1 MSQQTAE
8 SGARDEQ
15 PGGRD
20 VFIVSN
26 SVDELGGV
34 TTWSHQMA
42 RLFTDRGHR
51 VHIVGIAPVA
61 EEIRQKLPQDLP
73 YAMTTLY
80 DAHPPKAR
88 RLRGI
93 KGRLNAPERRR
104 QAARRAKMRAK
115 AETLNE
121 LFRAA
126 RPGAVVI
133 VTQVWAM
140 EWVALADTKGLGVIG
155 MSHESF
161 EASQKSTRGERVRR
175 YYPEVDRLLVLTPED
190 ADLWIRAGME
200 NVGSM
205 PNPLPFMPDSP
216 APRTEKVV
224 TSVGRLAF
232 EKGMD
237 LLLDAWAEASP
248 QHPDWVLRIYGAGV
262 EEPALRAHAAALG
275 LDASVEWRGSTDDV
289 LGALRG
295 ASVFA
300 QASRAEGFP
309 ITLLEA
315 MAAGLPV
322 AAFDCAPGV
331 REIVEHGEDGLLAR
345 LGNTMELAGHL
356 DVLMSDRELRDRL
369 GDNAFRSVQRYSS
382 AEITD
387 RWEELF
393 TFWNAEPWS
402 AEPAYA
408 ARSRPPRNA
417 SGAGGFVL
425 FAAALGL
432 SARRAAVRPCGWP
445 PSPPRPR

>member
-1 MSQQTAE
+1 MS
-8 SGARDEQ
+8 RDI
-15 PGGRD
+15 
-20 VFIVSN
+20 FIVSN

-42 RLFTDRGHR
+42 GLLTDRGHR

-80 DAHPPKAR
+80 DTHPPKAR

-104 QAARRAKMRAK
+104 QAARRAQMRAK
-115 AETLNE
+115 AEKLNE

-126 RPGAVVI
+126 GPGAVVI

-161 EASQKSTRGERVRR
+161 EASQKSTRADRVRR
-175 YYPEVDRLLVLTPED
+175 HYREVDRLLVLTPED

-224 TSVGRLAF
+224 ASVGRLAF
-232 EKGMD
+232 EKGVD
-237 LLLDAWAEASP
+237 LLLDAWADAAP
-248 QHPDWVLRIYGAGV
+248 HHPDWVLRIYGAGV
-262 EEPALRAHAAALG
+262 EEPALRAHAAGLG
-275 LDASVEWRGSTDDV
+275 LTDSVEWMGSTDDV

-315 MAAGLPV
+315 MAAGVPV

-331 REIVEHGEDGLLAR
+331 REIVAHGEDGLLAR

-356 DVLMSDRELRDRL
+356 DVLMSDRALRDRL

-393 TFWNAEPWS
+393 SFLE
-402 AEPAYA
+402 
-408 ARSRPPRNA
+408 R
-417 SGAGGFVL
+417 
-425 FAAALGL
+425 
-432 SARRAAVRPCGWP
+432 
-445 PSPPRPR
+445 

>member
-1 MSQQTAE
+1 MS
-8 SGARDEQ
+8 RDI
-15 PGGRD
+15 
-20 VFIVSN
+20 FIVSN
-26 SVDELGGV
+26 NVDELGGV

-42 RLFTDRGHR
+42 RQFTDRGHR

-61 EEIRQKLPQDLP
+61 EEIRQRFPDDLP
-73 YAMTTLY
+73 YETTTLY
-80 DAHPPKAR
+80 DAHPPSAR
-88 RLRGI
+88 RLSGI

-104 QAARRAKMRAK
+104 QAARRAQMRAK
-115 AETLNE
+115 AEQLSE
-121 LFRAA
+121 LLRAA

-140 EWVALADTKGLGVIG
+140 EWVALADTKGLTVIG

-161 EASQKSTRGERVRR
+161 EASQKSSRGERVRR
-175 YYPEVDRLLVLTPED
+175 HYAEVDRLLVLTPED

-205 PNPLPFMPDSP
+205 PNPLPFMPEAP
-216 APRTEKVV
+216 APRTEKAVV
-224 TSVGRLAF
+224 CVGRLAF
-232 EKGMD
+232 EKGVD
-237 LLLDAWAEASP
+237 LLLDAWADAAP
-248 QHPDWVLRIYGAGV
+248 LHPDWVLKVYGAGV
-262 EEPALRAHAAALG
+262 EEPVLRAHSASLG
-275 LDASVEWRGSTDDV
+275 LEDSVRWMGSTDDV
-289 LGALRG
+289 LGALTS

-356 DVLMSDRELRDRL
+356 HALMSDRELRDRL
-369 GDNAFRSVQRYSS
+369 GDNAFRSVRRYSG

-393 TFWNAEPWS
+393 SFLE
-402 AEPAYA
+402 
-408 ARSRPPRNA
+408 R
-417 SGAGGFVL
+417 
-425 FAAALGL
+425 
-432 SARRAAVRPCGWP
+432 
-445 PSPPRPR
+445 

>member
-1 MSQQTAE
+1 MS
-8 SGARDEQ
+8 RDI
-15 PGGRD
+15 
-20 VFIVSN
+20 FIVSN

-42 RLFTDRGHR
+42 GLLTDRGHR

-80 DAHPPKAR
+80 DAHPPGAR

-104 QAARRAKMRAK
+104 QAARRALMRAK
-115 AETLNE
+115 AEELNE

-126 RPGAVVI
+126 GPGAVVI

-140 EWVALADTKGLGVIG
+140 EWVALADTKGLSVIG

-161 EASQKSTRGERVRR
+161 EASQKSTRAERVRR
-175 YYPEVDRLLVLTPED
+175 HYREVDRLLVLTPED

-216 APRTEKVV
+216 APRTGKIVA
-224 TSVGRLAF
+224 SVGRLAF
-232 EKGMD
+232 EKGVD
-237 LLLDAWAEASP
+237 LLLDAWADAAP
-248 QHPDWVLRIYGAGV
+248 HHPDWVLRIYGAGV
-262 EEPALRAHAAALG
+262 EEPALRAHAAGLG
-275 LDASVEWRGSTDDV
+275 LTDSVEWMGSTDDV

-315 MAAGLPV
+315 MAAGVPV

-331 REIVEHGEDGLLAR
+331 REIVAHGEDGLLAR

-393 TFWNAEPWS
+393 TFLE
-402 AEPAYA
+402 
-408 ARSRPPRNA
+408 R
-417 SGAGGFVL
+417 
-425 FAAALGL
+425 
-432 SARRAAVRPCGWP
+432 
-445 PSPPRPR
+445 

>member
-1 MSQQTAE
+1 MSQETTT
-8 SGARDEQ
+8 

-20 VFIVSN
+20 IFIVSN
-26 SVDELGGV
+26 NVDELGGV

-42 RLFTDRGHR
+42 RQFTDRGHR

-80 DAHPPKAR
+80 DAHPPSAR

-104 QAARRAKMRAK
+104 QAARRAKMRVK
-115 AETLNE
+115 AEQLSALLRT
-121 LFRAA
+121 A
-126 RPGAVVI
+126 RPGGVVI

-140 EWVALADTKGLGVIG
+140 EWVALADTKGLSVIG

-161 EASQKSTRGERVRR
+161 EASHKSTRGERVRR
-175 YYPEVDRLLVLTPED
+175 YYPEVDRLLVLTAED

-205 PNPLPFMPDSP
+205 PNPLPFMPETP

-224 TSVGRLAF
+224 ACVGRLAF
-232 EKGMD
+232 EKGVD
-237 LLLDAWAEASP
+237 LLLDAWADAAP
-248 QHPDWVLRIYGAGV
+248 HHPDWVLRIYGAGA
-262 EEPALRAHAAALG
+262 EEEALRAHCTSLG
-275 LDASVEWRGSTDDV
+275 LDDSVQWMGSTGDV

-315 MAAGLPV
+315 MAAGVPPV
-322 AAFDCAPGV
+322 AFDCAPGV

-356 DVLMSDRELRDRL
+356 RELMSDRELRDRL
-369 GDNAFRSVQRYSS
+369 GDNAFHAVKRYSS
-382 AEITD
+382 ADITD
-387 RWEELF
+387 RWEKLF
-393 TFWNAEPWS
+393 SFLE
-402 AEPAYA
+402 
-408 ARSRPPRNA
+408 R
-417 SGAGGFVL
+417 
-425 FAAALGL
+425 
-432 SARRAAVRPCGWP
+432 
-445 PSPPRPR
+445 

>member
-51 VHIVGIAPVA
+51 VHILGIAPVA

-369 GDNAFRSVQRYSS
+369 GDNAFLSVQRYSS

-393 TFWNAEPWS
+393 TFLE
-402 AEPAYA
+402 
-408 ARSRPPRNA
+408 R
-417 SGAGGFVL
+417 
-425 FAAALGL
+425 
-432 SARRAAVRPCGWP
+432 
-445 PSPPRPR
+445 

>member
-1 MSQQTAE
+1 MSQQTA
-8 SGARDEQ
+8 A

-20 VFIVSN
+20 VFLVCN

-61 EEIRQKLPQDLP
+61 EEIRQKLPADLP
-73 YAMTTLY
+73 YALTTLY
-80 DAHPPKAR
+80 DAHPPGAR

-115 AETLNE
+115 AEQLSE

-126 RPGAVVI
+126 RPGSVVI

-140 EWVALADTKGLGVIG
+140 EWVALADTKGLTVIG

-175 YYPEVDRLLVLTPED
+175 FYPEVDRLLVLTAED

-205 PNPLPFMPDSP
+205 PNPLPFMPPTP
-216 APRTEKVV
+216 APRTAKVV
-224 TSVGRLAF
+224 ASVGRLAF
-232 EKGMD
+232 EKGVD
-237 LLLDAWAEASP
+237 LLLDAWADAAP

-262 EEPALRAHAAALG
+262 EETALRAHCTSLG
-275 LDASVEWRGSTDDV
+275 LDDSVEWMGSTDDV

-315 MAAGLPV
+315 MAAGVPA

-331 REIVEHGEDGLLAR
+331 REIVRHGEDGLLAR

-356 DVLMSDRELRDRL
+356 RVLMADAELRDRL
-369 GDNAFRSVQRYSS
+369 GDAAFESVKRFSS
-382 AEITD
+382 TEITD
-387 RWEELF
+387 RWE
-393 TFWNAEPWS
+393 A
-402 AEPAYA
+402 
-408 ARSRPPRNA
+408 
-417 SGAGGFVL
+417 L
-425 FAAALGL
+425 FAFLE
-432 SARRAAVRPCGWP
+432 R
-445 PSPPRPR
+445 

>member
-1 MSQQTAE
+1 MS
-8 SGARDEQ
+8 RDI
-15 PGGRD
+15 
-20 VFIVSN
+20 FIVSN

-61 EEIRQKLPQDLP
+61 EEIRQKLPADLP
-73 YAMTTLY
+73 YGMTTLY
-80 DAHPPKAR
+80 ETHPPKAR
-88 RLRGI
+88 RLRGV

-104 QAARRAKMRAK
+104 QAARRAGMRDK
-115 AETLNE
+115 AERLSE
-121 LFRAA
+121 MFRAA
-126 RPGAVVI
+126 APGAVVI

-140 EWVALADTKGLGVIG
+140 EWVALADTKGLSVVG

-161 EASQKSTRGERVRR
+161 EASQKSTRGDRVRR
-175 YYPEVDRLLVLTPED
+175 WYPEVDRLLVLTPED
-190 ADLWIRAGME
+190 ADLWIRSGME
-200 NVGSM
+200 NVDSM

-216 APRTEKVV
+216 APRTAKVV
-224 TSVGRLAF
+224 ASVGRLAF
-232 EKGMD
+232 EKGVD
-237 LLLDAWAEASP
+237 LLLDAWADAVP
-248 QHPDWVLRIYGAGV
+248 HHPDWTLRIYGAGV
-262 EEPALRAHAAALG
+262 EEPTLRAHCTSLG
-275 LDASVEWRGSTDDV
+275 LDDSVEWMGSTDDV
-289 LGALRG
+289 LGALSG

-331 REIVEHGEDGLLAR
+331 REIVRHGEDGLLAR

-356 DVLMSDRELRDRL
+356 DVLMSDPATRDRL
-369 GDNAFRSVQRYSS
+369 GDGAFRSVRRYSS

-393 TFWNAEPWS
+393 AFLE
-402 AEPAYA
+402 
-408 ARSRPPRNA
+408 R
-417 SGAGGFVL
+417 
-425 FAAALGL
+425 
-432 SARRAAVRPCGWP
+432 
-445 PSPPRPR
+445 

>member
-1 MSQQTAE
+1 MS
-8 SGARDEQ
+8 RDI
-15 PGGRD
+15 
-20 VFIVSN
+20 FIVSN

-42 RLFTDRGHR
+42 GLFADRGHR
-51 VHIVGIAPVA
+51 VHIIGIAPVA

-73 YAMTTLY
+73 YEMTTLY

-115 AETLNE
+115 AEKLNE

-126 RPGAVVI
+126 GPGAVVI

-140 EWVALADTKGLGVIG
+140 EWVALADTKGLGLIG

-175 YYPEVDRLLVLTPED
+175 HYAEVDRLLVLTPED

-216 APRTEKVV
+216 APRSEKVV
-224 TSVGRLAF
+224 ASVGRLAF
-232 EKGMD
+232 EKGVD
-237 LLLDAWAEASP
+237 LLLDAWADAAP
-248 QHPDWVLRIYGAGV
+248 LHPDWVLRIYGAGV
-262 EEPALRAHAAALG
+262 EEPALRAHADTLG
-275 LDASVEWRGSTDDV
+275 LTDSVEWMGSTDDV

-315 MAAGLPV
+315 MAAGVPA

-331 REIVEHGEDGLLAR
+331 REIVAHGEDGLLAR

-356 DVLMSDRELRDRL
+356 DVLMTDRELRDRL

-393 TFWNAEPWS
+393 TFLE
-402 AEPAYA
+402 
-408 ARSRPPRNA
+408 R
-417 SGAGGFVL
+417 
-425 FAAALGL
+425 
-432 SARRAAVRPCGWP
+432 
-445 PSPPRPR
+445 

>member
-51 VHIVGIAPVA
+51 VHILGIAPVA

-175 YYPEVDRLLVLTPED
+175 YYPDVDRLLVLTPED

-393 TFWNAEPWS
+393 TFLE
-402 AEPAYA
+402 
-408 ARSRPPRNA
+408 R
-417 SGAGGFVL
+417 
-425 FAAALGL
+425 
-432 SARRAAVRPCGWP
+432 
-445 PSPPRPR
+445 

>member
-1 MSQQTAE
+1 MS
-8 SGARDEQ
+8 RDI
-15 PGGRD
+15 
-20 VFIVSN
+20 FIVSN

-42 RLFTDRGHR
+42 GLFADRGHR

-73 YAMTTLY
+73 YEMTTLY

-88 RLRGI
+88 RLHGI

-115 AETLNE
+115 AEKLNE

-126 RPGAVVI
+126 GPGAVVI

-140 EWVALADTKGLGVIG
+140 EWVALADTKGLGLIG

-175 YYPEVDRLLVLTPED
+175 HYAEVDRLLVLTPED

-216 APRTEKVV
+216 APRSEKVV
-224 TSVGRLAF
+224 ASVGRLAF
-232 EKGMD
+232 EKGVD
-237 LLLDAWAEASP
+237 LLLDAWADAAP
-248 QHPDWVLRIYGAGV
+248 LHPDWVLRIYGAGV
-262 EEPALRAHAAALG
+262 EEPALRAHADTLG
-275 LDASVEWRGSTDDV
+275 LTDSVEWMGSTDDV

-315 MAAGLPV
+315 MAAGVPA

-331 REIVEHGEDGLLAR
+331 REIVAHGEDGLLAR

-356 DVLMSDRELRDRL
+356 DVLMTDRELRDRL

-393 TFWNAEPWS
+393 TFLE
-402 AEPAYA
+402 
-408 ARSRPPRNA
+408 R
-417 SGAGGFVL
+417 
-425 FAAALGL
+425 
-432 SARRAAVRPCGWP
+432 
-445 PSPPRPR
+445 

>member
-1 MSQQTAE
+1 MSQQTAD
-8 SGARDEQ
+8 SAADTDR

-80 DAHPPKAR
+80 EAHPPKAR

-115 AETLNE
+115 AEQLNE

-140 EWVALADTKGLGVIG
+140 EWVALADTKGLSVIG

-161 EASQKSTRGERVRR
+161 EASQKSTRGNRVRR

-216 APRTEKVV
+216 APRSEKVV
-224 TSVGRLAF
+224 ASVGRLAF

-237 LLLDAWAEASP
+237 LLLDAWADAAP
-248 QHPDWVLRIYGAGV
+248 HHPDWVLRIYGAGV
-262 EEPALRAHAAALG
+262 EEPALRAHAATLG
-275 LDASVEWRGSTDDV
+275 LTDSVQWMGSTDDV

-315 MAAGLPV
+315 MAAGVPV

-356 DVLMSDRELRDRL
+356 RVLMADRELRDRL
-369 GDNAFRSVQRYSS
+369 GDNAFRNVQRYSS

-393 TFWNAEPWS
+393 TFLE
-402 AEPAYA
+402 
-408 ARSRPPRNA
+408 R
-417 SGAGGFVL
+417 
-425 FAAALGL
+425 
-432 SARRAAVRPCGWP
+432 
-445 PSPPRPR
+445 

>member
-1 MSQQTAE
+1 MS
-8 SGARDEQ
+8 RDI
-15 PGGRD
+15 
-20 VFIVSN
+20 FIVSN

-42 RLFTDRGHR
+42 GLLTGRGHR

-80 DAHPPKAR
+80 DAHPPGAR

-104 QAARRAKMRAK
+104 QAARRAMMRAK

-126 RPGAVVI
+126 GPGAVVI

-140 EWVALADTKGLGVIG
+140 EWVALADTKGLSVIG

-161 EASQKSTRGERVRR
+161 EASQKSTRGDRVRR
-175 YYPEVDRLLVLTPED
+175 HYREVDRLLVLTPED

-205 PNPLPFMPDSP
+205 PNPLPFMPQSP

-224 TSVGRLAF
+224 ASVGRLAF
-232 EKGMD
+232 EKGVD
-237 LLLDAWAEASP
+237 LLLDAWADAAP
-248 QHPDWVLRIYGAGV
+248 HHPDWVLRIYGAGV
-262 EEPALRAHAAALG
+262 EEPALRAHAAGLG
-275 LDASVEWRGSTDDV
+275 LTDSVEWMGSTDDV

-315 MAAGLPV
+315 MAAGVPA

-331 REIVEHGEDGLLAR
+331 REIVAHGEDGLLAR

-356 DVLMSDRELRDRL
+356 DVLMSDRALRDRL
-369 GDNAFRSVQRYSS
+369 GDNAFRNVQRYSS

-393 TFWNAEPWS
+393 TFLE
-402 AEPAYA
+402 
-408 ARSRPPRNA
+408 R
-417 SGAGGFVL
+417 
-425 FAAALGL
+425 
-432 SARRAAVRPCGWP
+432 
-445 PSPPRPR
+445 

>member
-1 MSQQTAE
+1 MSDQTA
-8 SGARDEQ
+8 S
-15 PGGRD
+15 GGRD
-20 VFIVSN
+20 IFLVSN

-42 RLFTDRGHR
+42 RLFGDRGHR
-51 VHIVGIAPVA
+51 VHVVGIAPVA
-61 EEIRQKLPQDLP
+61 EEIRQKLPADLP
-73 YAMTTLY
+73 YATTTLY
-80 DAHPPKAR
+80 ETHPTAAR
-88 RLRGI
+88 QLHGI

-115 AETLNE
+115 AEQLSE

-140 EWVALADTKGLGVIG
+140 EWVALADTKGCTLIA

-161 EASQKSTRGERVRR
+161 DASQKSSRGRRVRR
-175 YYPEVDRLLVLTPED
+175 YYPEVDRMLVLTPED
-190 ADLWIRAGME
+190 ADLWIRAGMQ

-224 TSVGRLAF
+224 ASVGRLAF

-237 LLLDAWAEASP
+237 LLLDAWADAAP
-248 QHPDWVLRIYGAGV
+248 HHADWTLRIYGAGV
-262 EEPALRAHAAALG
+262 EEPALRAHAAELG
-275 LDASVEWRGSTDDV
+275 VQESVEWMGSTDDV

-315 MAAGLPV
+315 MAAGVPV

-345 LGNTMELAGHL
+345 LGNTMELAGQL
-356 DVLMSDRELRDRL
+356 DRLMSDRELRDRL
-369 GDNAFRSVQRYSS
+369 GDNAFRNVKRYSS

-387 RWEELF
+387 RWENLF
-393 TFWNAEPWS
+393 SFLE
-402 AEPAYA
+402 
-408 ARSRPPRNA
+408 R
-417 SGAGGFVL
+417 
-425 FAAALGL
+425 
-432 SARRAAVRPCGWP
+432 
-445 PSPPRPR
+445 

>member
-1 MSQQTAE
+1 MSQQTATE
-8 SGARDEQ
+8 
-15 PGGRD
+15 GGRD

-42 RLFTDRGHR
+42 RLLSDRGHR

-61 EEIRQKLPQDLP
+61 EEIRQKLPAGLP
-73 YAMTTLY
+73 YGTTTLY
-80 DAHPPKAR
+80 ATHPPKAR
-88 RLRGI
+88 SLHGV

-104 QAARRAKMRAK
+104 QAARRAQMRAK
-115 AETLNE
+115 AETLSGM
-121 LFRAA
+121 FRAA

-140 EWVALADTKGLGVIG
+140 EWVALSDTKGLSVIG
-155 MSHESF
+155 MSHESY
-161 EASQKSTRGERVRR
+161 EASHKSSRAERVRR
-175 YYPEVDRLLVLTPED
+175 HYADVDRLLVLTPED
-190 ADLWIRAGME
+190 ADLWIRSGME
-200 NVGSM
+200 NVDSM
-205 PNPLPFMPDSP
+205 PNPLPFMPAAP
-216 APRTEKVV
+216 APRSAKVV
-224 TSVGRLAF
+224 ASVGRLAF

-237 LLLDAWAEASP
+237 LLLDAWADVAP
-248 QHPDWVLRIYGAGV
+248 HHPDWTLRIYGAGL
-262 EEPALRAHAAALG
+262 EEATLRAHCATLG
-275 LDASVEWRGSTDDV
+275 LEDSVEWMGSTDDV

-331 REIVEHGEDGLLAR
+331 REIVRDGEDGLLAR

-356 DVLMSDRELRDRL
+356 DALMSDAARRDRL
-369 GDNAFRSVQRYSS
+369 GDAGFENVRRYSS

-387 RWEELF
+387 RWEK
-393 TFWNAEPWS
+393 
-402 AEPAYA
+402 
-408 ARSRPPRNA
+408 
-417 SGAGGFVL
+417 L
-425 FAAALGL
+425 FAFLD
-432 SARRAAVRPCGWP
+432 R
-445 PSPPRPR
+445 

>member
-1 MSQQTAE
+1 MSQQPHESTA
-8 SGARDEQ
+8 

-20 VFIVSN
+20 VFLVSN

-42 RLFTDRGHR
+42 RLLTDRGHR
-51 VHIVGIAPVA
+51 VHVVGIAPVA
-61 EEIRQKLPQDLP
+61 EEIRQKLPADLP
-73 YAMTTLY
+73 YATTTLY

-88 RLRGI
+88 RLQGI

-104 QAARRAKMRAK
+104 QAVRRAGMRDR
-115 AETLNE
+115 AETLSG

-126 RPGAVVI
+126 RPGGVVI

-140 EWVALADTKGLGVIG
+140 EWVALADTKGLSVIG

-161 EASQKSTRGERVRR
+161 EASQKSTRGDRVRR
-175 YYPEVDRLLVLTPED
+175 HYSQVDRLLVLTPED

-200 NVGSM
+200 NVDSM

-216 APRTEKVV
+216 APRTSKVV
-224 TSVGRLAF
+224 ASVGRLAF
-232 EKGMD
+232 EKGVD
-237 LLLDAWAEASP
+237 LLLDAWADAAP
-248 QHPDWVLRIYGAGV
+248 HHPDWTLRIHGAGI
-262 EEPALRAHAAALG
+262 EEESLRAHCASLG
-275 LDASVEWRGSTDDV
+275 LDDSVEWMGSTDDV

-356 DVLMSDRELRDRL
+356 DALMSDADLRDRL
-369 GDNAFRSVQRYSS
+369 GDAGFRSVRRFSS
-382 AEITD
+382 DEITD
-387 RWEELF
+387 RWE
-393 TFWNAEPWS
+393 T
-402 AEPAYA
+402 
-408 ARSRPPRNA
+408 
-417 SGAGGFVL
+417 L
-425 FAAALGL
+425 FAFLD
-432 SARRAAVRPCGWP
+432 R
-445 PSPPRPR
+445 

>member
-1 MSQQTAE
+1 MS
-8 SGARDEQ
+8 RDI
-15 PGGRD
+15 
-20 VFIVSN
+20 FIVSN
-26 SVDELGGV
+26 SVDEIGGV

-42 RLFTDRGHR
+42 RLFTERGHR

-73 YAMTTLY
+73 YETTTLY
-80 DAHPPKAR
+80 DAHPPAAR

-104 QAARRAKMRAK
+104 QAARRAQMRVRADR
-115 AETLNE
+115 LSE
-121 LFRAA
+121 LLRGA
-126 RPGAVVI
+126 RPGGVVI

-140 EWVALADTKGLGVIG
+140 EWVALADTKGLSVIG

-175 YYPEVDRLLVLTPED
+175 HYREVDRLLVLTAED
-190 ADLWIRAGME
+190 ADLWIRTGME
-200 NVGSM
+200 NVASM
-205 PNPLPFMPDSP
+205 PNPIPFMPDTP

-224 TSVGRLAF
+224 ASVGRLAF
-232 EKGMD
+232 EKGVD
-237 LLLDAWAEASP
+237 LLLDAWADAAP
-248 QHPDWVLRIYGAGV
+248 HHPDWVLRIYGAGA
-262 EEPALRAHAAALG
+262 EEAALRAHCTGLG
-275 LDASVEWRGSTDDV
+275 LDDSVEWMGSTDDV

-331 REIVEHGEDGLLAR
+331 REIVGHGEDGLLAR

-356 DVLMSDRELRDRL
+356 DVLMSDGELRDRL
-369 GDNAFRSVQRYSS
+369 GDNAFHAVKRYSS

-393 TFWNAEPWS
+393 SFLE
-402 AEPAYA
+402 
-408 ARSRPPRNA
+408 R
-417 SGAGGFVL
+417 
-425 FAAALGL
+425 
-432 SARRAAVRPCGWP
+432 
-445 PSPPRPR
+445 

>member
-1 MSQQTAE
+1 MS
-8 SGARDEQ
+8 RDI
-15 PGGRD
+15 
-20 VFIVSN
+20 FIVCN

-42 RLFTDRGHR
+42 RLFTDRGHT

-80 DAHPPKAR
+80 DAHPPRAR
-88 RLRGI
+88 RLHGV

-104 QAARRAKMRAK
+104 QAARRARMREK
-115 AETLNE
+115 AETVST

-126 RPGAVVI
+126 RPGSVVI
-133 VTQVWAM
+133 VAQVWAM
-140 EWVALADTKGLGVIG
+140 EWVALADTEGLSVIG
-155 MSHESF
+155 MSHESY
-161 EASQKSTRGERVRR
+161 EASQKSTRGDRVRR
-175 YYPEVDRLLVLTPED
+175 YYPEADRLLVLTPED
-190 ADLWIRAGME
+190 ADLWIRAGLE
-200 NVGSM
+200 NVDSM

-216 APRTEKVV
+216 APRAAKVV
-224 TSVGRLAF
+224 ASVGRLAF

-237 LLLDAWAEASP
+237 LLLDAWADAVP
-248 QHPDWVLRIYGAGV
+248 HHPDWVLRIYGAGV
-262 EEPALRAHAAALG
+262 EEPALRAHCTSLG
-275 LDASVEWRGSTDDV
+275 LDDTVEWMGSTDDV

-315 MAAGLPV
+315 MAAGIPV
-322 AAFDCAPGV
+322 AAFVCAPGV

-356 DVLMSDRELRDRL
+356 DALMSGRELRDRL
-369 GDNAFRSVQRYSS
+369 GDAAFRNVRRYSS
-382 AEITD
+382 TEITD

-393 TFWNAEPWS
+393 SFLE
-402 AEPAYA
+402 
-408 ARSRPPRNA
+408 R
-417 SGAGGFVL
+417 
-425 FAAALGL
+425 
-432 SARRAAVRPCGWP
+432 
-445 PSPPRPR
+445 

>member
-1 MSQQTAE
+1 MSQQTAT
-8 SGARDEQ
+8 

-20 VFIVSN
+20 IFLVSN
-26 SVDELGGV
+26 NVDELGGV

-42 RLFTDRGHR
+42 RLFTERGHT

-61 EEIRQKLPQDLP
+61 EEIRQKLPADLP
-73 YAMTTLY
+73 YEMTTLY
-80 DAHPPKAR
+80 DAHPPAAR
-88 RLRGI
+88 RLHGI

-104 QAARRAKMRAK
+104 QAARRAGMRAK
-115 AETLNE
+115 AEKLSE

-126 RPGAVVI
+126 RPGGVVI

-140 EWVALADTKGLGVIG
+140 EWVALSDTKGLSVVG

-175 YYPEVDRLLVLTPED
+175 HYPEVDRLLVLTAED

-205 PNPLPFMPDSP
+205 PNPLPFMPQAP
-216 APRTEKVV
+216 APRTAKVV
-224 TSVGRLAF
+224 ASVGRLAF
-232 EKGMD
+232 EKGVD
-237 LLLDAWAEASP
+237 LLLDAWADAAP
-248 QHPDWVLRIYGAGV
+248 HHPDWVLRIYGAGL
-262 EEPALRAHAAALG
+262 EEEALRAHCTTLG
-275 LDASVEWRGSTDDV
+275 LDDSVEWMGSTGDV

-331 REIVEHGEDGLLAR
+331 REIVTHGEDGLLAR

-356 DVLMSDRELRDRL
+356 DALMSDREMRDRL
-369 GDNAFRSVQRYSS
+369 GDTAFESVKRYSS

-387 RWEELF
+387 RWE
-393 TFWNAEPWS
+393 A
-402 AEPAYA
+402 
-408 ARSRPPRNA
+408 
-417 SGAGGFVL
+417 L
-425 FAAALGL
+425 FAFLE
-432 SARRAAVRPCGWP
+432 R
-445 PSPPRPR
+445 

>member
-1 MSQQTAE
+1 MSQQTAT
-8 SGARDEQ
+8 

-20 VFIVSN
+20 IFLVSN
-26 SVDELGGV
+26 NVDELGGV

-42 RLFTDRGHR
+42 RLFTERGHK

-61 EEIRQKLPQDLP
+61 EEIRQKLPEDLP
-73 YAMTTLY
+73 YEMTTLY
-80 DAHPPKAR
+80 DAHPPAAR
-88 RLRGI
+88 RLHGI

-104 QAARRAKMRAK
+104 QAARRARMRAK
-115 AETLNE
+115 AEKLSE

-126 RPGAVVI
+126 RPGGVVI

-140 EWVALADTKGLGVIG
+140 EWVALADTKGHSVIG

-175 YYPEVDRLLVLTPED
+175 HYPEVDRLLVLTAED
-190 ADLWIRAGME
+190 ADLWIRSGME

-205 PNPLPFMPDSP
+205 PNPLPFMPQSP
-216 APRTEKVV
+216 APRTAKVV
-224 TSVGRLAF
+224 ASVGRLAF
-232 EKGMD
+232 EKGVD
-237 LLLDAWAEASP
+237 LLLDAWADAAP
-248 QHPDWVLRIYGAGV
+248 HHPDWVLRIYGAGL
-262 EEPALRAHAAALG
+262 EEASLRAHCTTLG
-275 LDASVEWRGSTDDV
+275 LDDSVEWMGSTDDV

-315 MAAGLPV
+315 MAAGVPV

-331 REIVEHGEDGLLAR
+331 REIVTHGEDGLLAR

-356 DVLMSDRELRDRL
+356 DALMSDRELRDRL
-369 GDNAFRSVQRYSS
+369 GDTAFQSVKRYSS

-387 RWEELF
+387 RWEALF
-393 TFWNAEPWS
+393 TFLE
-402 AEPAYA
+402 
-408 ARSRPPRNA
+408 R
-417 SGAGGFVL
+417 
-425 FAAALGL
+425 
-432 SARRAAVRPCGWP
+432 
-445 PSPPRPR
+445 

>member
-8 SGARDEQ
+8 SGPRDEQ

-121 LFRAA
+121 LLRAA

-140 EWVALADTKGLGVIG
+140 EWVALADTKGLGVVG

-224 TSVGRLAF
+224 ASVGRLAF
-232 EKGMD
+232 EKGVD
-237 LLLDAWAEASP
+237 LLLDAWAEAAP
-248 QHPDWVLRIYGAGV
+248 QHPEWVLRIYGAGV
-262 EEPALRAHAAALG
+262 EEPALRAHATALG
-275 LDASVEWRGSTDDV
+275 LDTSVEWMGSTDDV

-315 MAAGLPV
+315 MATGLPV

-393 TFWNAEPWS
+393 TFLE
-402 AEPAYA
+402 
-408 ARSRPPRNA
+408 R
-417 SGAGGFVL
+417 
-425 FAAALGL
+425 
-432 SARRAAVRPCGWP
+432 
-445 PSPPRPR
+445 

>member
-1 MSQQTAE
+1 MS
-8 SGARDEQ
+8 RDI
-15 PGGRD
+15 
-20 VFIVSN
+20 FIVSN

-42 RLFTDRGHR
+42 GLLTDRGHR

-80 DAHPPKAR
+80 DTHPPKAR

-104 QAARRAKMRAK
+104 QAARRAMMRAK

-126 RPGAVVI
+126 GPGAVVI

-140 EWVALADTKGLGVIG
+140 EWVALADTKGLSVIG

-161 EASQKSTRGERVRR
+161 EASQKSTRADRVRR
-175 YYPEVDRLLVLTPED
+175 HYREVDRLLVLTPED

-224 TSVGRLAF
+224 ASVGRLAF
-232 EKGMD
+232 EKGVD
-237 LLLDAWAEASP
+237 LLLDAWADTAP
-248 QHPDWVLRIYGAGV
+248 HHPDWVLRIYGAGV
-262 EEPALRAHAAALG
+262 EEPALRAHAAGLG
-275 LDASVEWRGSTDDV
+275 LTDSVEWMGSTDDV

-315 MAAGLPV
+315 MAAGVPA

-331 REIVEHGEDGLLAR
+331 REIVAHGEDGLLAR

-356 DVLMSDRELRDRL
+356 DVLMSDRALRDRL
-369 GDNAFRSVQRYSS
+369 GDNAFRNVQRYSS

-393 TFWNAEPWS
+393 TFLE
-402 AEPAYA
+402 
-408 ARSRPPRNA
+408 R
-417 SGAGGFVL
+417 
-425 FAAALGL
+425 
-432 SARRAAVRPCGWP
+432 
-445 PSPPRPR
+445 

>member
-1 MSQQTAE
+1 MS
-8 SGARDEQ
+8 RDI
-15 PGGRD
+15 
-20 VFIVSN
+20 FIVSN
-26 SVDELGGV
+26 SVDEIGGV

-42 RLFTDRGHR
+42 RLFSERGHR

-61 EEIRQKLPQDLP
+61 EEIRQKLPQHLP
-73 YAMTTLY
+73 YEMTTLY
-80 DAHPPKAR
+80 EAHPPAAR

-104 QAARRAKMRAK
+104 QAARRAQMRVK
-115 AETLNE
+115 ADQLSE
-121 LFRAA
+121 LLRGA
-126 RPGAVVI
+126 RPGGVVI

-140 EWVALADTKGLGVIG
+140 EWVALADTKGLSVVG

-175 YYPEVDRLLVLTPED
+175 YYPEVDRLLVLTAED

-200 NVGSM
+200 NVASM
-205 PNPLPFMPDSP
+205 PNPIPFMPDTP
-216 APRTEKVV
+216 APRTSKVV
-224 TSVGRLAF
+224 ASVGRLAF
-232 EKGMD
+232 EKGVD
-237 LLLDAWAEASP
+237 LLLDAWADAAAH
-248 QHPDWVLRIYGAGV
+248 HPDWVLRIYGAGL
-262 EEPALRAHAAALG
+262 EEAALRAHCTSLG
-275 LDASVEWRGSTDDV
+275 IDDSVEWMGSTDDV

-315 MAAGLPV
+315 MAAGVPV

-356 DVLMSDRELRDRL
+356 HVLMSDGELRDRL
-369 GDNAFRSVQRYSS
+369 GDNAFHAVKRYSS

-393 TFWNAEPWS
+393 SFLE
-402 AEPAYA
+402 
-408 ARSRPPRNA
+408 R
-417 SGAGGFVL
+417 
-425 FAAALGL
+425 
-432 SARRAAVRPCGWP
+432 
-445 PSPPRPR
+445 

>member
-1 MSQQTAE
+1 MS
-8 SGARDEQ
+8 RDI
-15 PGGRD
+15 
-20 VFIVSN
+20 FIVSN

-42 RLFTDRGHR
+42 RLFTERGHK

-73 YAMTTLY
+73 YETTTLY
-80 DAHPPKAR
+80 EAHPPAAR
-88 RLRGI
+88 RLHGI

-104 QAARRAKMRAK
+104 QAARRAKMRVK
-115 AETLNE
+115 AERLSE

-126 RPGAVVI
+126 RPGGVVI

-140 EWVALADTKGLGVIG
+140 EWVALADTKGHTVVG
-155 MSHESF
+155 MSHESY
-161 EASQKSTRGERVRR
+161 EASQKSTRGARVRR
-175 YYPEVDRLLVLTPED
+175 HYPEVDRLLVLTPED
-190 ADLWIRAGME
+190 ADLWIRSGME

-216 APRTEKVV
+216 APRTGKVV
-224 TSVGRLAF
+224 ACVGRLAF
-232 EKGMD
+232 EKGVD

-248 QHPDWVLRIYGAGV
+248 LHPDWTLRIYGAGV
-262 EEPALRAHAAALG
+262 EEPALRAHCASLG
-275 LDASVEWRGSTDDV
+275 LDESVEWMGSTDDV

-331 REIVEHGEDGLLAR
+331 REIVRHGEDGLLAR

-356 DVLMSDRELRDRL
+356 DALMGDGALRDRL
-369 GDNAFRSVQRYSS
+369 GDTAFRSVQRYSS

-393 TFWNAEPWS
+393 SFLE
-402 AEPAYA
+402 
-408 ARSRPPRNA
+408 R
-417 SGAGGFVL
+417 
-425 FAAALGL
+425 
-432 SARRAAVRPCGWP
+432 
-445 PSPPRPR
+445 

>member
-1 MSQQTAE
+1 MS
-8 SGARDEQ
+8 RDI
-15 PGGRD
+15 
-20 VFIVSN
+20 FIVSN

-42 RLFTDRGHR
+42 GLLTDRGHR

-80 DAHPPKAR
+80 DAHPPGAR

-104 QAARRAKMRAK
+104 QAARRALMRAK
-115 AETLNE
+115 AEELNE

-126 RPGAVVI
+126 GPGAVVI

-140 EWVALADTKGLGVIG
+140 EWVALADTKGLSVIG

-161 EASQKSTRGERVRR
+161 EASQKSTRAERVRR
-175 YYPEVDRLLVLTPED
+175 HYREVDRLLVLTPED

-216 APRTEKVV
+216 APRTGKVV
-224 TSVGRLAF
+224 ASVGRLAF
-232 EKGMD
+232 EKGVD
-237 LLLDAWAEASP
+237 LLLDAWADAAP
-248 QHPDWVLRIYGAGV
+248 HHPDWVLRIYGAGV
-262 EEPALRAHAAALG
+262 EEPALRAHAAGLG
-275 LDASVEWRGSTDDV
+275 LTDSVEWMGSTDDV

-315 MAAGLPV
+315 MAAGVPV

-331 REIVEHGEDGLLAR
+331 REIVAHGEDGLLAR

-393 TFWNAEPWS
+393 TFLE
-402 AEPAYA
+402 
-408 ARSRPPRNA
+408 R
-417 SGAGGFVL
+417 
-425 FAAALGL
+425 
-432 SARRAAVRPCGWP
+432 
-445 PSPPRPR
+445 

>member
-115 AETLNE
+115 AERLNE

-161 EASQKSTRGERVRR
+161 EASQKSTRAERVRR

-224 TSVGRLAF
+224 ASVGRLAF
-232 EKGMD
+232 EKGVD
-237 LLLDAWAEASP
+237 LLLDAWAEAAP

-262 EEPALRAHAAALG
+262 EEPALRAHATTLG
-275 LDASVEWRGSTDDV
+275 LDDSVEWMGSTDDV

-322 AAFDCAPGV
+322 TAFDCAPGV

-356 DVLMSDRELRDRL
+356 DVLMSDRGLRDRL

-393 TFWNAEPWS
+393 AFLE
-402 AEPAYA
+402 
-408 ARSRPPRNA
+408 R
-417 SGAGGFVL
+417 
-425 FAAALGL
+425 
-432 SARRAAVRPCGWP
+432 
-445 PSPPRPR
+445 

>member
-8 SGARDEQ
+8 SVADTDQ

-20 VFIVSN
+20 IFLVSN

-61 EEIRQKLPQDLP
+61 EEIRQKLPRDLP
-73 YAMTTLY
+73 YEMTTLY

-104 QAARRAKMRAK
+104 QAARRARMRAK
-115 AETLNE
+115 AQTLNE
-121 LFRAA
+121 LFRTA
-126 RPGAVVI
+126 RPGGVVI

-140 EWVALADTKGLGVIG
+140 EWVALADTKGLSVIG

-161 EASQKSTRGERVRR
+161 EASQKSTRGDRVRR
-175 YYPEVDRLLVLTPED
+175 YYPEVDRMLVLTPED
-190 ADLWIRAGME
+190 ADLWIRSGME

-205 PNPLPFMPDSP
+205 PNPLPFMPQAP
-216 APRTEKVV
+216 APRTGKVV
-224 TSVGRLAF
+224 ASVGRLAF

-237 LLLDAWAEASP
+237 LLLDAWADAAP
-248 QHPDWVLRIYGAGV
+248 RHPDWVLRIYGAGV
-262 EEPALRAHAAALG
+262 EEPTLRAHCTSLG
-275 LDASVEWRGSTDDV
+275 LDDSVEWMGSTDDV

-315 MAAGLPV
+315 MAAGVPV

-356 DVLMSDRELRDRL
+356 DALMSDQALRDRL
-369 GDNAFRSVQRYSS
+369 GDAAFHHVQRYSS

-393 TFWNAEPWS
+393 SFLE
-402 AEPAYA
+402 
-408 ARSRPPRNA
+408 R
-417 SGAGGFVL
+417 
-425 FAAALGL
+425 
-432 SARRAAVRPCGWP
+432 
-445 PSPPRPR
+445 

>member
-1 MSQQTAE
+1 MSRE
-8 SGARDEQ
+8 I
-15 PGGRD
+15 
-20 VFIVSN
+20 FIVSN
-26 SVDELGGV
+26 NVDELGGV

-42 RLFTDRGHR
+42 RLFTERGHR
-51 VHIVGIAPVA
+51 VHIVGIAPVP
-61 EEIRQKLPQDLP
+61 EQIRQTLPADLP
-73 YAMTTLY
+73 YEMTTLY
-80 DAHPPKAR
+80 DAHPPSAR

-115 AETLNE
+115 AERLTE

-126 RPGAVVI
+126 RPGSVVI

-140 EWVALADTKGLGVIG
+140 EWVALADTKGLTVIG

-216 APRTEKVV
+216 APRTERVV
-224 TSVGRLAF
+224 ACVGRLAF
-232 EKGMD
+232 EKGVD
-237 LLLDAWAEASP
+237 LLLDAWADASP
-248 QHPDWVLRIYGAGV
+248 HHPDWVLRIYGAGV
-262 EEPALRAHAAALG
+262 EEPALRAHCASLG
-275 LDASVEWRGSTDDV
+275 LDESVQWMGSTDDV

-331 REIVEHGEDGLLAR
+331 REIVRHGEDGLLAR

-356 DVLMSDRELRDRL
+356 DALMTDAELRDRL
-369 GDNAFRSVQRYSS
+369 GDTAFRSVQRYSS

-393 TFWNAEPWS
+393 SFLE
-402 AEPAYA
+402 
-408 ARSRPPRNA
+408 R
-417 SGAGGFVL
+417 
-425 FAAALGL
+425 
-432 SARRAAVRPCGWP
+432 
-445 PSPPRPR
+445 

>member
-1 MSQQTAE
+1 MS
-8 SGARDEQ
+8 RDI
-15 PGGRD
+15 
-20 VFIVSN
+20 FIVSN

-73 YAMTTLY
+73 YATTTLY

-104 QAARRAKMRAK
+104 QAARRAQMRAK
-115 AETLNE
+115 AEELNE

-126 RPGAVVI
+126 GPGAVVI

-140 EWVALADTKGLGVIG
+140 EWVALSDTKGLSVIG

-175 YYPEVDRLLVLTPED
+175 HYPEVDRLLVLTPED

-216 APRTEKVV
+216 APRTGKVV
-224 TSVGRLAF
+224 ASVGRLAF

-237 LLLDAWAEASP
+237 LLLDAWADAVP
-248 QHPDWVLRIYGAGV
+248 HHPDWVLRIYGAGV

-275 LDASVEWRGSTDDV
+275 LTDSVEWMGSTDDV

-315 MAAGLPV
+315 MAAGVPV

-356 DVLMSDRELRDRL
+356 GALMGDRELRDRM
-369 GDNAFRSVQRYSS
+369 GDNAFRNVQRYSS

-393 TFWNAEPWS
+393 TFLE
-402 AEPAYA
+402 
-408 ARSRPPRNA
+408 R
-417 SGAGGFVL
+417 
-425 FAAALGL
+425 
-432 SARRAAVRPCGWP
+432 
-445 PSPPRPR
+445 